1 MHCAKCFFYETSVGD
16 EVCNRCGRAYLPEAN
31 LYLGLLALVTGGAA
45 WTLRSLLTGQA
56 DPLAR
61 PTLDLGAWVTWP
73 VSIVECPAY
82 GLVLGAWLAV
92 LAVTP
97 ILAGILYGKR
107 GGWFLVI
114 VEALVGPSLGL
125 AAVTALGVWIAA
137 GWTLRLQSKIVS
149 ALAGLAPVAA
159 YWFVATALT
168 ALGKGSPAATAGA
181 PLVPRVLA
189 PALHSMIY
197 VPAVTA
203 VVVAV
208 AAGLLAVGMGWADRW
223 HVRWPATVLA
233 VLAIGP
239 ALALVAFVGVDEIRY
254 GLLGQV
260 VAGDSTGRAGL
271 ALVPGEAALASE
283 MNRFQ
288 QFLGRCPGS
297 PRAAEVRARLA
308 ADIEQIENGSAPG
321 FAPAQPGAVPCG
333 SDEVWQELAN
343 RHPKSPWAADARL
356 HLGDA
361 AVRRGAFEQAEPF
374 YRTALAQTVY
384 IAPPAEDPLA
394 DFSVAWDLFT
404 IGAELRARQ
413 DAEHLRSVRR
423 ELLMHLALVLKNRQ
437 PATARAVAVPGGTPS
452 AGRALA
458 MYFVALGLK
467 GTSLYR
473 DRLLAVAEAD
483 PQGPLADNVAY
494 DLAMLET
501 DDVRR
506 WEALRQVVAAYPG
519 EDGAM
524 LALMA
529 AARSLVTRAATDP
542 AAMHQ
547 ARKYLAEVQADLAR
561 RGARNPLDPY
571 VAALGDAVEKELVY
585 VQAQLQTPAENH

>member
-31 LYLGLLALVTGGAA
+31 LYLGLLVLVTGGAA
-45 WTLRSLLTGQA
+45 WTLRNLLTGQA

-97 ILAGILYGKR
+97 ILAGIMYGKR

-137 GWTLRLQSKIVS
+137 GWTWRLQSKIAS

-168 ALGKGSPAATAGA
+168 DLGKGSPAATALA
-181 PLVPRVLA
+181 PLAPRVLA
-189 PALHSMIY
+189 PALHSMVY

-223 HVRWPATVLA
+223 HVRWPAAALA
-233 VLAIGP
+233 VLVVGP
-239 ALALVAFVGVDEIRY
+239 ALALVVFVGVDEIRY

-260 VAGDSTGRAGL
+260 AAGDLPAGQAGSTGRSGL
-271 ALVPGEAALASE
+271 ASVPGEAALASE

-321 FAPAQPGAVPCG
+321 VVPCG

-361 AVRRGAFEQAEPF
+361 ATRRGAFEQAEPF

-394 DFSVAWDLFT
+394 DFSVVWDLFT

-413 DAEHLRSVRR
+413 DAEHLRSVRQ
-423 ELLMHLALVLKNRQ
+423 ETLMHLALILENRQ
-437 PATARAVAVPGGTPS
+437 GTPN

-473 DRLLAVAEAD
+473 DRLLEVAEAD
-483 PQGPLADNVAY
+483 PKGPLADNVAY

-501 DDVRR
+501 DDARR
-506 WEALRQVVAAYPG
+506 LEALRQVVAAYPG
-519 EDGAM
+519 SDGAM

-542 AAMHQ
+542 AAMRQ

>member
-16 EVCNRCGRAYLPEAN
+16 EVCNCCGRAYLPEAN

-45 WTLRSLLTGQA
+45 WTLRNLLTGQA

-97 ILAGILYGKR
+97 ILAGIMYGKR
-107 GGWFLVI
+107 GGWLLVI

-137 GWTLRLQSKIVS
+137 GWTLRLQSKIAS

-168 ALGKGSPAATAGA
+168 DLGKGSPAATAVA
-181 PLVPRVLA
+181 PLAPRVLA
-189 PALHSMIY
+189 PALHSMVY

-223 HVRWPATVLA
+223 HVRWPAAALA
-233 VLAIGP
+233 VLAVGP

-260 VAGDSTGRAGL
+260 AAGDSIGRAGP
-271 ALVPGEAALASE
+271 ASVPGEAALASE

-321 FAPAQPGAVPCG
+321 AVPCG

-361 AVRRGAFEQAEPF
+361 AIRRGAFEQAEPF

-394 DFSVAWDLFT
+394 DFSVVWDLFT

-423 ELLMHLALVLKNRQ
+423 ESLMHLALILENRQ
-437 PATARAVAVPGGTPS
+437 GTPS

-473 DRLLAVAEAD
+473 DRLLADAEAD
-483 PQGPLADNVAY
+483 PKGPLADNVAY

-506 WEALRQVVAAYPG
+506 LEALRQVVAAYPG
-519 EDGAM
+519 SDGAM

-542 AAMHQ
+542 AAMRQ

-561 RGARNPLDPY
+561 RGARNPRDSY

>member
-45 WTLRSLLTGQA
+45 WTLRNLLTGQA

-97 ILAGILYGKR
+97 ILAGIMYGKR

-137 GWTLRLQSKIVS
+137 GWTLRLQTKIVS

-168 ALGKGSPAATAGA
+168 DLGKGSPAATAVA

-189 PALHSMIY
+189 PALHSMVY

-208 AAGLLAVGMGWADRW
+208 AAGLLAVGMGWVDRW
-223 HVRWPATVLA
+223 HVRWPAAALA
-233 VLAIGP
+233 VLAVGP

-254 GLLGQV
+254 GLLGQAA
-260 VAGDSTGRAGL
+260 AGDLPAGQAGSTGRAGL
-271 ALVPGEAALASE
+271 ASVPGEAALASE

-321 FAPAQPGAVPCG
+321 AVPCG

-343 RHPKSPWAADARL
+343 RHPKSPWAVDARL

-361 AVRRGAFEQAEPF
+361 AIRRGAFEQAEPF
-374 YRTALAQTVY
+374 YRTALAQTAY

-394 DFSVAWDLFT
+394 DFSVVWDLFT

-423 ELLMHLALVLKNRQ
+423 ELLMHLALILENRQ
-437 PATARAVAVPGGTPS
+437 GTPN

-483 PQGPLADNVAY
+483 PKGPLADNVAY

-506 WEALRQVVAAYPG
+506 LEALRQVAAAYPG

-542 AAMHQ
+542 AAMRQ

-561 RGARNPLDPY
+561 RGARNLLDPY